1 MCLIVFSYKESK
13 ESSKAFPGSLIL
25 AANRDEYYE
34 RPTKNMHW
42 WEPEAILAGKDLQ
55 AGGTWLAVSN
65 DGRFAVLTNFKEPA
79 NGKEPLK
86 SRGELVS
93 NYITSKG
100 ASSKDYLENIQERKY
115 AGFNLLLGDKEGIHY
130 ISNRSE
136 EIEKLESGVHT
147 LGNLL
152 LNSETKKSI
161 KIKNQFK
168 ELLQTNPDESGLL
181 EFMKGDSGDLSN
193 LDMAGFKETEHEEIP
208 YRFIKSNYYGT
219 RNTTII
225 TINEKGEYKV
235 SEQNYSE
242 NGKKLEKSSFQFKSQ
257 I

>member
-1 MCLIVFSYKESK
+1 MCLVVFSYKENK
-13 ESSKAFPGSLIL
+13 ESLKAFPGSLIL

-42 WEPEAILAGKDLQ
+42 WEPEEILAGKDLQ

-65 DGRFAVLTNFKEPA
+65 DGRFAVLTNFKELA
-79 NGKEPLK
+79 NGKESLK
-86 SRGELVS
+86 SRGELIS

-100 ASSKDYLENIQERKY
+100 VSSKEYLENIKERNY

-136 EIEKLESGVHT
+136 GIEKLESGIHA

-152 LNSETKKSI
+152 LNTQTKKSI

-168 ELLQTNPDESGLL
+168 ELVQTDPNEDVLL
-181 EFMKGDSGDLSN
+181 EFMRGDSGDLSN

-208 YRFIKSNYYGT
+208 YRFIKSNVYGT
-219 RNTTII
+219 RCTTLLTIDPNGKYRI
-225 TINEKGEYKV
+225 T
-235 SEQNYSE
+235 EQNYSKKG
-242 NGKKLEKSSFQFKSQ
+242 NKTGKISHE
-257 I
+257 IIT

>member
-1 MCLIVFSYKESK
+1 MCLIVFSYKENK
-13 ESSKAFPGSLIL
+13 ESLKTFPGSLVL

-42 WEPEAILAGKDLQ
+42 WEPEEILAGKDLQ

-65 DGRFAVLTNFKEPA
+65 DGRFAVLTNFKELA
-79 NGKEPLK
+79 NGKESLK
-86 SRGELVS
+86 SRGGLIS

-100 ASSKDYLENIQERKY
+100 VSSKEYLENIKERNY

-136 EIEKLESGVHT
+136 GIEKLESGIHS

-152 LNSETKKSI
+152 LNTKTKKSI

-168 ELLQTNPDESGLL
+168 ELLQTNPNEDVLL
-181 EFMKGDSGDLSN
+181 EFMRRDSGDLSN
-193 LDMAGFKETEHEEIP
+193 LDIAGFKKTEHEEIP
-208 YRFIKSNYYGT
+208 YRFIKSNVYGT
-219 RNTTII
+219 RCTTLLII
-225 TINEKGEYKV
+225 DPNGKYKIT
-235 SEQNYSE
+235 EQNYS
-242 NGKKLEKSSFQFKSQ
+242 KKGNKTEKISYE
-257 I
+257 IIT

>member
-1 MCLIVFSYKESK
+1 MCLIVFSYKENK

-65 DGRFAVLTNFKEPA
+65 DGRFAVLTNFKELA

-168 ELLQTNPDESGLL
+168 ELLQTNPNEDVLL
-181 EFMKGDSGDLSN
+181 EFMRGDSGDLSN

-208 YRFIKSNYYGT
+208 YRFIKSNVYGT
-219 RNTTII
+219 RCTTLLTIDLNGKYRI
-225 TINEKGEYKV
+225 T
-235 SEQNYSE
+235 EQNYS
-242 NGKKLEKSSFQFKSQ
+242 KKGNKTEKISYE
-257 I
+257 IIT

>member
-1 MCLIVFSYKESK
+1 MCLVVFSYKENK
-13 ESSKAFPGSLIL
+13 ESLKAFPGSLIL

-42 WEPEAILAGKDLQ
+42 WESEAILAGKDLQ

-65 DGRFAVLTNFKEPA
+65 DGRFAVLTNFKELA
-79 NGKEPLK
+79 NGNEPLK

-100 ASSKDYLENIQERKY
+100 VSSKEYLENIKERNY

-130 ISNRSE
+130 ISNRNE
-136 EIEKLESGVHT
+136 GIEKLEPGIHA

-152 LNSETKKSI
+152 LNTKTKKSI

-168 ELLQTNPDESGLL
+168 ELLQANPNEDVLL
-181 EFMKGDSGDLSN
+181 EFMRGDSGDLSN

-208 YRFIKSNYYGT
+208 YRFIKSNVYGT
-219 RNTTII
+219 RCTTLLTIDPNGKYKI
-225 TINEKGEYKV
+225 T
-235 SEQNYSE
+235 EQNYS
-242 NGKKLEKSSFQFKSQ
+242 KKGNKTEKISYE
-257 I
+257 IIT

>member
-1 MCLIVFSYKESK
+1 MCLIVFSYKENK
-13 ESSKAFPGSLIL
+13 ESLKTFPGSLVL

-42 WEPEAILAGKDLQ
+42 WEPEEILAGKDLQ

-65 DGRFAVLTNFKEPA
+65 DGRFAVLTNFKELA
-79 NGKEPLK
+79 NGKESLK
-86 SRGELVS
+86 SRGGLIS

-100 ASSKDYLENIQERKY
+100 VSSKEYLENIKERNY

-136 EIEKLESGVHT
+136 GIEKLESGIHS

-152 LNSETKKSI
+152 LNTKTKKSI

-168 ELLQTNPDESGLL
+168 ELLQTNPNEDVLL
-181 EFMKGDSGDLSN
+181 EFMRGDSGDLSN

-208 YRFIKSNYYGT
+208 YRFIKSNVYGT
-219 RNTTII
+219 RCTTLLTIDPNGKYKI
-225 TINEKGEYKV
+225 T
-235 SEQNYSE
+235 EQNYS
-242 NGKKLEKSSFQFKSQ
+242 KKGNKTEKISYE
-257 I
+257 IIT

>member
-1 MCLIVFSYKESK
+1 MCLVVFSYKEDK
-13 ESSKAFPGSLIL
+13 ESLKAFPGSLIL

-42 WEPEAILAGKDLQ
+42 WEPEEILAGKDLQ

-65 DGRFAVLTNFKEPA
+65 DGRFAVLTNFKELA
-79 NGKEPLK
+79 NGKESLK
-86 SRGELVS
+86 SRGGLIS

-100 ASSKDYLENIQERKY
+100 VSSKEYLENIKERNY

-136 EIEKLESGVHT
+136 GIEKLESGIHS

-152 LNSETKKSI
+152 LNTKTKKSI

-168 ELLQTNPDESGLL
+168 ELLQTNPNEDVLL
-181 EFMKGDSGDLSN
+181 EFMRGDSGDLSN

-208 YRFIKSNYYGT
+208 YRFIKSNVYGT
-219 RNTTII
+219 RCTTLLTIDPNGKYKI
-225 TINEKGEYKV
+225 T
-235 SEQNYSE
+235 EQNYS
-242 NGKKLEKSSFQFKSQ
+242 KKGNKTEKISYE
-257 I
+257 IIT

>member
-1 MCLIVFSYKESK
+1 MCLVVFSYKEQK
-13 ESSKAFPGSLIL
+13 ESLKAFPGSLIL

-42 WEPEAILAGKDLQ
+42 WEPEEILAGKDLQ

-65 DGRFAVLTNFKEPA
+65 DGRFAVLTNFKELA
-79 NGKEPLK
+79 NGKESLK
-86 SRGELVS
+86 SRGELIS

-100 ASSKDYLENIQERKY
+100 VSSKEYLENIKERNY
-115 AGFNLLLGDKEGIHY
+115 EGFNLLLGDKEGIHY

-136 EIEKLESGVHT
+136 GIEKLESGIHA

-152 LNSETKKSI
+152 LNTQTKKSI

-168 ELLQTNPDESGLL
+168 ELLQTNPNEDVLL
-181 EFMKGDSGDLSN
+181 EFMRGDSGDLSN

-208 YRFIKSNYYGT
+208 YRFIKSNVYGT
-219 RNTTII
+219 RCTTLLTIDPNGKYKI
-225 TINEKGEYKV
+225 T
-235 SEQNYSE
+235 EQNYS
-242 NGKKLEKSSFQFKSQ
+242 KKGNKTEKISYE
-257 I
+257 IIT

>member
-1 MCLIVFSYKESK
+1 MCLVVFSYKENK
-13 ESSKAFPGSLIL
+13 ESLKAFPGSLIL

-42 WEPEAILAGKDLQ
+42 WESEAILAGKDLQ

-65 DGRFAVLTNFKEPA
+65 DGRFAVLTNFKELA
-79 NGKEPLK
+79 NGKESLK
-86 SRGELVS
+86 SRGGLIS

-100 ASSKDYLENIQERKY
+100 VSSKEYLENIKERNY

-136 EIEKLESGVHT
+136 GIEKLESGIHS

-152 LNSETKKSI
+152 LNTKTKKSI

-168 ELLQTNPDESGLL
+168 ELLQTNPNEDVLL
-181 EFMKGDSGDLSN
+181 EFMRGDSGDLSN

-208 YRFIKSNYYGT
+208 YRFIKSNVYGT
-219 RNTTII
+219 RCTTLLTIDPNGKYKI
-225 TINEKGEYKV
+225 T
-235 SEQNYSE
+235 EQNYS
-242 NGKKLEKSSFQFKSQ
+242 KKGNKTEKISYE
-257 I
+257 IIT

>member
-1 MCLIVFSYKESK
+1 MCLVVFSYKEQK
-13 ESSKAFPGSLIL
+13 ESLKAFPGSLIL

-42 WEPEAILAGKDLQ
+42 WEPEEILAGKDLQ

-65 DGRFAVLTNFKEPA
+65 DGRFAVLTNFKELA
-79 NGKEPLK
+79 NGKESLK
-86 SRGELVS
+86 SRGELIS

-100 ASSKDYLENIQERKY
+100 VSSKEYLENIKKRNY

-136 EIEKLESGVHT
+136 GIEKLESGIHS

-152 LNSETKKSI
+152 LNSQTKKSI

-168 ELLQTNPDESGLL
+168 ELLQTNPNEEMLL
-181 EFMKGDSGDLSN
+181 EFMRGDSGDLSN
-193 LDMAGFKETEHEEIP
+193 LDLSGFKETEHEEIP

>member
-1 MCLIVFSYKESK
+1 MCLVVFSYKENK
-13 ESSKAFPGSLIL
+13 ESLKAFPGSLIL

-42 WEPEAILAGKDLQ
+42 WEPEEILAGKDLQ

-65 DGRFAVLTNFKEPA
+65 DGRFAVLTNFKELA
-79 NGKEPLK
+79 NGKESLK
-86 SRGELVS
+86 SRGELIS

-100 ASSKDYLENIQERKY
+100 VSSKEYLENIKERNY

-136 EIEKLESGVHT
+136 GIEKLKSGIHS

-152 LNSETKKSI
+152 LNSQTKKSI
-161 KIKNQFK
+161 KIKSQFK
-168 ELLQTNPDESGLL
+168 ELLQTNPNEEMLL
-181 EFMKGDSGDLSN
+181 EFMREDSGDLSN
-193 LDMAGFKETEHEEIP
+193 LDLSGFKETEHEEIP

>member
-1 MCLIVFSYKESK
+1 
-13 ESSKAFPGSLIL
+13 
-25 AANRDEYYE
+25 
-34 RPTKNMHW
+34 MHW
-42 WEPEAILAGKDLQ
+42 WEPEEILAGKDLQ

-65 DGRFAVLTNFKEPA
+65 DGRFAVLTNFKELA
-79 NGKEPLK
+79 NGKESLK
-86 SRGELVS
+86 SRGELIS

-100 ASSKDYLENIQERKY
+100 VSSKEYLENIKERNY

-136 EIEKLESGVHT
+136 GIEKLESGIHS

-152 LNSETKKSI
+152 LNTKTKKSI

-168 ELLQTNPDESGLL
+168 ELLQTNPNEDVLL

-208 YRFIKSNYYGT
+208 YRFIKSNVYGT
-219 RNTTII
+219 RCTTLLTIDPNGKYKI
-225 TINEKGEYKV
+225 T
-235 SEQNYSE
+235 EQNYS
-242 NGKKLEKSSFQFKSQ
+242 KKGNKTEKISYE
-257 I
+257 IIA

>member
-1 MCLIVFSYKESK
+1 MCLVVFSYKENK
-13 ESSKAFPGSLIL
+13 ESLKAFPGSLIL

-42 WEPEAILAGKDLQ
+42 WEPEEILAGKDLQ

-65 DGRFAVLTNFKEPA
+65 DGRFAVLTNFKELA
-79 NGKEPLK
+79 SGKEPLK

-100 ASSKDYLENIQERKY
+100 VSSKEYLENIKERNY

-136 EIEKLESGVHT
+136 GIEKLESGIHA

-152 LNSETKKSI
+152 LNTQTKKSI

-168 ELLQTNPDESGLL
+168 ELLQTNPNDDVLL
-181 EFMKGDSGDLSN
+181 EFMRGDSGDLSN

-208 YRFIKSNYYGT
+208 YRFIKSNVYGT
-219 RNTTII
+219 RCTTLLTIDPNGKYRI
-225 TINEKGEYKV
+225 T
-235 SEQNYSE
+235 EQNYSKKG
-242 NGKKLEKSSFQFKSQ
+242 NKTGKISHE
-257 I
+257 IIT

>member
-1 MCLIVFSYKESK
+1 MCLIVFSYKENK

-34 RPTKNMHW
+34 RLTKNMYW
-42 WEPEAILAGKDLQ
+42 WEPEEILAGKDLQ
-55 AGGTWLAVSN
+55 AGGTWLAVSK
-65 DGRFAVLTNFKEPA
+65 DGRFAVLTNYKEFA
-79 NGKEPLK
+79 NGKESLK

-93 NYITSKG
+93 NFITSKG
-100 ASSKDYLENIQERKY
+100 VSSKEYLENIKERNY

-136 EIEKLESGVHT
+136 EIEKLESGIHA

-152 LNSETKKSI
+152 LNSQTKKSI

-168 ELLQTNPDESGLL
+168 ELLQTCPDEDELFK
-181 EFMKGDSGDLSN
+181 FMRGDSGDLSN

-208 YRFIKSNYYGT
+208 YRFIRSNVYGT
-219 RNTTII
+219 RCTTLLTIEPNGKYRI
-225 TINEKGEYKV
+225 T
-235 SEQNYSE
+235 EQNYSKRG
-242 NGKKLEKSSFQFKSQ
+242 NKTGKVSHE
-257 I
+257 IIT

>member
-1 MCLIVFSYKESK
+1 MCLIIFSYQETK

-42 WEPEAILAGKDLQ
+42 WEAEGVLAGKDLQ
-55 AGGTWLAVSN
+55 AGGTWLAVSD
-65 DGRFAVLTNFKEPA
+65 DGRFAAITNYKELTSER
-79 NGKEPLK
+79 GDLK

-93 NYITSKG
+93 NYITSKEV
-100 ASSKDYLENIQERKY
+100 SSKEYLESIKGTNY

-136 EIEKLESGVHT
+136 EVDKLEPGIHAV
-147 LGNLL
+147 GNLL
-152 LNSETKKSI
+152 LNSQTKKSI
-161 KIKNQFK
+161 KVKNQFK
-168 ELLQTNPDESGLL
+168 ELLQTNPDEVALM
-181 EFMKGDSGDLSN
+181 EFMKRDSGDLSD

-208 YRFIKSNYYGT
+208 YRFIKSDYYGT

-225 TINEKGEYKV
+225 TINETGEYKI
-235 SEQNYSE
+235 SEQNFSE
-242 NGKKLEKSSFQFKSQ
+242 NGKKLEKTSFQFKL
-257 I
+257 

>member
-1 MCLIVFSYKESK
+1 MCLVVFSYKENK
-13 ESSKAFPGSLIL
+13 ESLKAFPGSLIL

-42 WEPEAILAGKDLQ
+42 WQPEAILAGKDLQ
-55 AGGTWLAVSN
+55 AGGAWLAVSN
-65 DGRFAVLTNFKEPA
+65 DGRFAVLTNFKELA

-100 ASSKDYLENIQERKY
+100 ASSKDYLENIQERKF

-136 EIEKLESGVHT
+136 EIEKLETGVHT

-208 YRFIKSNYYGT
+208 YRFIKSDVYGT
-219 RNTTII
+219 RCTTLLTIDPNGKYRI
-225 TINEKGEYKV
+225 T
-235 SEQNYSE
+235 EQNYSKR
-242 NGKKLEKSSFQFKSQ
+242 GDKSRKIFHE
-257 I
+257 IIT

>member
-1 MCLIVFSYKESK
+1 MCLIVFSYKENK
-13 ESSKAFPGSLIL
+13 ESLKTFPGSLVL

-42 WEPEAILAGKDLQ
+42 WEPEEILAGKDLQ

-65 DGRFAVLTNFKEPA
+65 DGRFAVLTNFKELA
-79 NGKEPLK
+79 SGKEPLK

-100 ASSKDYLENIQERKY
+100 VSSKEYLENFKERNY
-115 AGFNLLLGDKEGIHY
+115 AGFNLLLGDKEGIHF

-136 EIEKLESGVHT
+136 EIEKLESGIHV

-152 LNSETKKSI
+152 LNSQTKKSI

-168 ELLQTNPDESGLL
+168 ELLQTNPDEDALL

-208 YRFIKSNYYGT
+208 YRFIKSNVYGT
-219 RNTTII
+219 RCTTLLTIDLNGKYRI
-225 TINEKGEYKV
+225 T
-235 SEQNYSE
+235 EQNYSKGG
-242 NGKKLEKSSFQFKSQ
+242 NKTGKVSHE
-257 I
+257 ITT